1 MFHNRRSLLSPFS
14 LIGLALANARFFA
27 YDPDDA
33 DTKAALAEAVDAAVE
48 KLTKKNSE
56 LVAELRTAKKG
67 KTDSPDAAEMER
79 LEKDNDRLTAEL
91 AKAGKDLKAAQKVVE
106 ENGKALTSERSFN
119 ERVLI
124 ENGLA
129 AALSANGVTNAAH
142 AKAAAA
148 LIRSTSKI
156 EITVDG
162 ENRSANIGGKALG
175 DFVKE
180 WAGTDDGKNFVT
192 AKGNGGGG
200 APGGQQQPTPAA
212 GNMGGS
218 KAERVAAIAAK
229 FGDQLAAQ

>member
-1 MFHNRRSLLSPFS
+1 MAFDKNDPKDMEIVQGMIDEAVSGLKSKNEELVGKVKKLSKDKEGGISQEEFDRLEAERDALKENLTTAQRELKAEKKANETNAS
-14 LIGLALANARFFA
+14 ALA
-27 YDPDDA
+27 
-33 DTKAALAEAVDAAVE
+33 
-48 KLTKKNSE
+48 
-56 LVAELRTAKKG
+56 
-67 KTDSPDAAEMER
+67 
-79 LEKDNDRLTAEL
+79 
-91 AKAGKDLKAAQKVVE
+91 
-106 ENGKALTSERSFN
+106 SERSFN

-162 ENRSANIGGKALG
+162 DNRAASIGGKALG

-212 GNMGGS
+212 GNMGGTR
-218 KAERVAAIAAK
+218 AERVAALQAK
-229 FGDQLAAQ
+229 FGDRLADAAQ